1 MEIPVIAYHKID
13 APTKDVRIRGA
24 YTSPKRFAKQI
35 SHLKKQGFVFYTAS
49 ELIEYY
55 LEHQRF
61 PLKAIA
67 LTFDDG
73 WKDNYTNAF
82 RVLRGQGIKATIFL
96 VPSCVGQVSSKVV
109 AEGESAR
116 EHLSIEDIQEMS
128 RHGIEFGSHSVNHKL
143 LQRLEPQEVEYEVC
157 ESKRQIEDLVQQPC
171 KVFAYP
177 AGFFT
182 ETAQAAVRNAGY
194 IAAFSSVYG
203 PVEKLD
209 IYALNRTEILRR
221 DRFPFQFARKIRRMV
236 ERVPA

>member
-13 APTKDVRIRGA
+13 EPTDDIRVRGA
-24 YTSPKRFAKQI
+24 FTSPKRFAKQMRY
-35 SHLKKQGFVFYTAS
+35 LKKQGFIFYTAS
-49 ELIEYY
+49 RLIEYY
-55 LEHQRF
+55 LEHHRF
-61 PLKAIA
+61 PQKAIT

-82 RVLRGQGIKATIFL
+82 PILRDLGIKATIFL
-96 VPSCVGQVSSKVV
+96 VPSCIGQVTSKVV

-116 EHLSIEDIQEMS
+116 AHLSSEDIIEMS
-128 RHGIEFGSHSVNHKL
+128 RHGIEFGSHSVNHEL
-143 LQRLEPQEVEYEVC
+143 LHQLEPQEVEYEVL
-157 ESKRQIEDLVQQPC
+157 ESKRQIENLLQQPC

-182 ETAQAAVRNAGY
+182 ETAQDAVRKAGY
-194 IAAFSSVYG
+194 IAGFSSVYG

-221 DRFPFQFARKIRRMV
+221 DRFPFQFARKIKRMV
-236 ERVPA
+236 ELVPA